1 MKLKFLILGLVLCM
15 AWSCSKDSDNDA
27 ENTPPSSSSLTPG
40 SDERPTNW
48 TFNDNR
54 QYELRM
60 TVQVQLGD
68 TLVNFQSGQ
77 DLMCATIN
85 GEVRAVTGPNVTGG
99 EVYYPL
105 IIFDN
110 AGNNNVSLS
119 YYCDSLHR
127 IYTITNWA
135 AFDTSAAPTGT
146 SGIYRPK
153 FTIDN

>member
-1 MKLKFLILGLVLCM
+1 MKIKYLVLSLVMCV
-15 AWSCSKDSDNDA
+15 AWSCSSDSDN
-27 ENTPPSSSSLTPG
+27 ESSTPPSPAASSLVPG
-40 SDERPTNW
+40 NDERPTNW

-68 TLVNFQSGQ
+68 TLANYQTSQ

-85 GEVRAVTGPNVTGG
+85 GEVRAVAEPSETGG
-99 EVYYPL
+99 VVYYPL

-110 AGNNNVSLS
+110 VGDNYVSLS

-127 IYTITNWA
+127 IYTINDWA
-135 AFDTSAAPTGT
+135 RFDTSAAPTGN

-153 FTIDN
+153 FIGN

>member
-1 MKLKFLILGLVLCM
+1 MKIKYLFLSIVMCV
-15 AWSCSKDSDNDA
+15 AWSCSSDSD
-27 ENTPPSSSSLTPG
+27 EESSTPSSPASSSLVPG
-40 SDERPTNW
+40 NDERPTNW

-68 TLVNFQSGQ
+68 TLANYQSGQ

-85 GEVRAVTGPNVTGG
+85 GEVRAVAEPSETGG
-99 EVYYPL
+99 VVYYPL

-110 AGNNNVSLS
+110 GGDSNVSLS

-127 IYTITNWA
+127 IYTINDWA
-135 AFDTSAAPTGT
+135 RFDTSAAPTGN

-153 FTIDN
+153 FIN